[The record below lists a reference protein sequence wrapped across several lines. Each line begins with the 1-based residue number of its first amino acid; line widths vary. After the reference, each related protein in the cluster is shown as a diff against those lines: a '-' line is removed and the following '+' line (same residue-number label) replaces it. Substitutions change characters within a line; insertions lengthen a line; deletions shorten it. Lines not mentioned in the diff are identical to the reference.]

1 MWGIQRLR
9 FLHPVTGCSLHCLIC
24 ELSFATQPS
33 LNQEHRSRHKC
44 WKHGFT
50 SKVTQQIL
58 VDSWDRA
65 FMQILVMSCQDP
77 AIKQGREN
85 TMNILKIN
93 EKIMTKQVCTATPL
107 NLSKAH
113 KPSPVTQG
121 LVALCCADDP
131 KPVTEARAKW
141 VRKRKDMKR
150 PPGAF
155 RKMSWPRLSMKN
167 LICSLEPSR
176 FNRSDTLHST
186 WVMGQNWAPQN
197 EMIKN

>member
-1 MWGIQRLR
+1 MFARLALQPFKSLRCSSKMWGIQRLR

-93 EKIMTKQVCTATPL
+93 EKIMTKQICTATPL
-107 NLSKAH
+107 NLSL
-113 KPSPVTQG
+113 TN
-121 LVALCCADDP
+121 D
-131 KPVTEARAKW
+131 
-141 VRKRKDMKR
+141 
-150 PPGAF
+150 
-155 RKMSWPRLSMKN
+155 
-167 LICSLEPSR
+167 SR
-176 FNRSDTLHST
+176 FGCTMLR
-186 WVMGQNWAPQN
+186 
-197 EMIKN
+197 